1 MSFQQRRICPT
12 LGAMTLQLADLVT
25 VRCARCN
32 RPAASHPA
40 TNADHRRRVLAMRA
54 GALACGYC
62 DGIADPATLREHGA
76 RWADPVSGIVY
87 GPRYVPAG

>member
-1 MSFQQRRICPT
+1 MSA
-12 LGAMTLQLADLVT
+12 LLAEFVT

-62 DGIADPATLREHGA
+62 GGLADPATLREHGS
-76 RWADPVSGIVY
+76 RWADPVSGTVY
-87 GPRYVPAG
+87 GPRYVPAT